1 MALLN
6 TINQLKESAIQEA
19 NVNQVILYDLL
30 ELNKPD
36 TKYSVIVIIPNN
48 SIVSEDLITR
58 SFTIYYIDRL
68 TDTANQEYIQSTGEL
83 ILSSILERIGI
94 DSFTINYFKHKFLD
108 DCAGCYA
115 NVNITDKKETLCEIA
130 Y

>member
-1 MALLN
+1 MTLLN
-6 TINQLKESAIQEA
+6 TINQLKESATQEA

-36 TKYSVIVIIPNN
+36 TQYSTIVIIPNN
-48 SIVSEDLITR
+48 SIVSDDLVTR

-83 ILSSILERIGI
+83 VLTSMLNRVGI
-94 DSFTINYFKHKFLD
+94 DDFTINYFKHKFLD

-115 NVNITDKKETLCEIA
+115 NVSITDKKETLCGIA